1 MKIPTTLLASL
12 VAVSAATAENPI
24 IKDVFTA
31 DPAALVSGDTVYI
44 YAGHDQGV
52 PDRPG
57 YVLKEWLCYSSTDMV
72 NWKAEGSPLAVSDF
86 EWAEDNAWAAH
97 TIERDGKFYWY
108 VTVWRGHGKGF
119 AVGVAVADSPTGPF
133 KDAIGKPLISSD
145 MTPDPTN
152 PEGNV
157 VTWDD
162 IDPAAFI
169 DDDGQAYLFWGNTN
183 LYWAKLK
190 DNMVELDGDIHQI
203 ELPRYT
209 EAPWVHKKGDLYYLS
224 YAWGFPE
231 RTAYATSKSIEGPW
245 EYQGLLKEIAGN
257 CNTNHQSIIEF
268 KGRDYFIYHNG
279 GLLSGGSFRRSV
291 CIDYLYYNE
300 DGTLQKVLPTLEG
313 VSSADE
319 PLEN

>member
-1 MKIPTTLLASL
+1 MKTLTLLLAG
-12 VAVSAATAENPI
+12 AATLFAHAENPI
-24 IKDVFTA
+24 ITDAFTA
-31 DPAALVSGDTVYI
+31 DPAAMVSGDTVYL
-44 YAGHDQGV
+44 YTGHDEAL

-57 YVLKEWLCYSSTDMV
+57 YVMKEWLCFSSTDMV
-72 NWKAEGSPLAVSDF
+72 NWKSEGTPLSLKDF
-86 EWAEDNAWAAH
+86 SWAKDNAWAAH

-108 VTVWRGHGKGF
+108 VSVWRGEGLGF
-119 AVGVAVADSPTGPF
+119 AVGVATSDSPTGPF
-133 KDAIGKPLISSD
+133 VDPLGKPLVSSD

-152 PEGNV
+152 PEGRR

-190 DNMVELDGDIHQI
+190 DNMVELDEEIHQI
-203 ELPRYT
+203 ELPRFT
-209 EAPWVHKKGDLYYLS
+209 EAPWVHKKGDLYYLT

-231 RTAYATSKSIEGPW
+231 RTAYATSKSITGPW
-245 EYQGLLKEIAGN
+245 EYRGVIKGLAGN
-257 CNTNHQSIIEF
+257 CNTNHQAIIEF

-291 CIDYLYYNE
+291 CVDELRYEADGLIQYLVP
-300 DGTLQKVLPTLEG
+300 TLQG

-319 PLEN
+319 PIEN